1 MSAMN
6 TANLQLEGLLMAV
19 AGINKLLV
27 SKGLLTVEE
36 IDRALRRAEAG
47 LTGEERSAESLSPSN
62 RDAICF
68 PLRFLQLANNGQ
80 GDGGTQP
87 FSELTRAVGQ
97 RKQPYND
104 QR

>member
-1 MSAMN
+1 MN
-6 TANLQLEGLLMAV
+6 VANLQLEGLLMAV
-19 AGINKLLV
+19 AAVNKLLV

-36 IDRALRRAEAG
+36 IDQALRKAEAG
-47 LTGEERSAESLSPSN
+47 MTGEERCVEDLSPSN

-68 PLRFLQLANNGQ
+68 PLRLLQLANLGQ
-80 GDGGTQP
+80 GESGIQP

-97 RKQPYND
+97 RKEPYND